1 MEHEKRASPEL
12 VRSGWGLEQWLKRMP
27 SVEVVRPTHCPRCE
41 AAGQP
46 IGLPVGMHGH
56 GVRSR
61 QVRGPASPQGPAL
74 LREVKV
80 RRYRCR
86 TCGSTC
92 TVAPWEVVTRR
103 LYSVTAVVWAL
114 ALWAVV
120 GLGLGAVRQRVSP
133 WATVGESTARRW
145 RTVRHWLSAVQ
156 QGRLLK
162 KVRPW
167 APGLTARQAAAHV
180 VHVVA
185 GYALPCAAAP
195 PYYVLAFW
203 GAARAA

>member
-1 MEHEKRASPEL
+1 
-12 VRSGWGLEQWLKRMP
+12 
-27 SVEVVRPTHCPRCE
+27 
-41 AAGQP
+41 
-46 IGLPVGMHGH
+46 
-56 GVRSR
+56 
-61 QVRGPASPQGPAL
+61 
-74 LREVKV
+74 
-80 RRYRCR
+80 
-86 TCGSTC
+86 
-92 TVAPWEVVTRR
+92 
-103 LYSVTAVVWAL
+103 
-114 ALWAVV
+114 
-120 GLGLGAVRQRVSP
+120 VRQRVSP

-203 GAARAA
+203 GAARAACGPWPSRGSPGPAHPTDRLFCSAVARVRWRFAFSLAAARCCATGERARPGREGA

>member
-1 MEHEKRASPEL
+1 MEHEKRASPAL
-12 VRSGWGLEQWLKRMP
+12 VRSGWGLEPWLKRMP
-27 SVEVVRPTHCPRCE
+27 SVEAVRPTHCPRCE

-61 QVRGPASPQGPAL
+61 QVRGPASPQAPAL

-86 TCGSTC
+86 ACGSTC

-103 LYSVTAVVWAL
+103 LYAVTAVVWAL
-114 ALWAVV
+114 ALWAVM
-120 GLGLGAVRQRVSP
+120 GLGLGVVRQRVNP

-156 QGRLLK
+156 QGRLLSQ
-162 KVRPW
+162 VRPW
-167 APGLTARQAAAHV
+167 APGLSARQAAAHV